1 MTQKMLDRGD
11 ILTHPAE
18 VSDEGLE
25 GVAEGADRLRKGVAG
40 GKKLV
45 YRVADE

>member
-1 MTQKMLDRGD
+1 MLDQKD

-18 VSDEGLE
+18 VSNSGLA
-25 GVAEGADRLRKGVAG
+25 GVAAGADRLRKGAAA

-45 YRVADE
+45 FLIDQ